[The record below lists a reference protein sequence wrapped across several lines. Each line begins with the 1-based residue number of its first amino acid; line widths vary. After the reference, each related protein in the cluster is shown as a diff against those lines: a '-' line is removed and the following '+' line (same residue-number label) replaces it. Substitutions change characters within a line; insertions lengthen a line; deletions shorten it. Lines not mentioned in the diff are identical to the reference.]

1 MGFEPT
7 FSWITTRGIT
17 TMLYP
22 PLFVKTMRASHLHDS
37 LLITCIRVHLTNTL
51 SQIVAIPNRTGGMV
65 AFRVSVAIA
74 GAVDAAKQYL
84 YYDVTLTKNNTF
96 VATIGITL
104 GAADVVRVHT
114 DTAGVS
120 FNLFGVEVS

>member
-1 MGFEPT
+1 MEAIKVLAQLDPAAT
-7 FSWITTRGIT
+7 
-17 TMLYP
+17 
-22 PLFVKTMRASHLHDS
+22 
-37 LLITCIRVHLTNTL
+37 TL
-51 SQIVAIPNRTGGMV
+51 SDLYTVPASTQVTVSSLVVANRTGGMV